1 MAEPLEIEVTGD
13 AGDVFR
19 SHFSIQSVEQAR
31 DAVNNLDGL
40 WNTLNPWSETGRPA
54 DRDIFDD
61 AAKVVQKRFETG
73 VYKPEEKAQSSD
85 HFSKGNRI
93 ASRQD
98 GSFKA
103 VSSTPDVCKTPMGS
117 STPPVPYQI
126 VSDLSGSTGIVPT
139 VRFNGK
145 PAYVLDQ
152 SVVPTCTGDEA
163 GSATGVGSGTV
174 GGETKPTRGSTTV
187 RAGGHPVIRDG
198 DPCTMNTGNCTGIY
212 VRAPA
217 PGSSVDA
224 SGSVVGDAN
233 PPPDKGVMH
242 QVGGFFKGAGGAV
255 WDMAKG
261 LGGLAAG
268 AAKLSPVSQAAE
280 GLSDMTGLYS
290 YHGYSETRDALA
302 KTTQAIYEH
311 PGAIVDGITKPYME
325 AWSQGNYGEAL
336 GRGAVDIGGL
346 FVGGV
351 GATGKAGE
359 AANVAGKVGEAANIG
374 GKIGETANVAGKVG
388 EATNVAGKMGET
400 ADATT
405 AAGRTGE
412 AANATKAA
420 DTAGES
426 QLGRGTGVDDA
437 TATGTKAGDA
447 AGTKAPV
454 VPKNEF
460 DKLADISGDGVRVKP
475 SGGAWKYPPNWNS
488 WIKKGGKIVAHE
500 DGSVTYIR
508 KDGVQVTYNKEGFPD
523 FSPHA
528 TKSVEIEDMQF
539 NHTSDFRKANEK
551 IGLAGS
557 DPPDGFTWHHVEDS
571 KTMQLVPQSIHNV
584 AEGGFPHAG
593 GVSVGG
599 GG

>member
-1 MAEPLEIEVTGD
+1 MAEPVGITITGD

-19 SHFSIQSVEQAR
+19 EHFNIQSVEQAR
-31 DAVNNLDGL
+31 DAVKNLDAL
-40 WNTLNPWSETGRPA
+40 WNTPNPWSHRS
-54 DRDIFDD
+54 DLRDIFDE
-61 AAKVVQKRFETG
+61 AGKSVQRRFETG
-73 VYKPEEKAQSSD
+73 VYKPQDKAQPSD
-85 HFSKGNRI
+85 HFSTGNRI

-117 STPPVPYQI
+117 STPPVPYQV
-126 VSDLSGSTGIVPT
+126 VSDLSGSSGIVPS

-163 GSATGVGSGTV
+163 GSADGVRSGTV
-174 GGETKPTRGSTTV
+174 GGETKPTKGSTTV

-198 DPCTMNTGNCTGIY
+198 DPCTMNSGNCTGTY
-212 VRAPA
+212 VTAPA

-224 SGSVVGDAN
+224 SGNVVGDAN
-233 PPPDKGVMH
+233 PPPEKGVMH

-255 WDMAKG
+255 WDMGKG
-261 LGGLAAG
+261 LVGLGVG

-280 GLSDMTGLYS
+280 GLSDLTGLYD
-290 YHGYSETRDALA
+290 YHGYSQTLDSAG
-302 KTTQAIYEH
+302 KTAQAIYDH

-351 GATGKAGE
+351 GA
-359 AANVAGKVGEAANIG
+359 AGKVGEAGNVAGKLGEAANVG

-388 EATNVAGKMGET
+388 EASNAAGKMGET
-400 ADATT
+400 ADAAG
-405 AAGRTGE
+405 AAGRTGD
-412 AANATKAA
+412 AANAAKAA

-426 QLGRGTGVDDA
+426 QLGRGAIGDDA
-437 TATGTKAGDA
+437 TTVGTKATGDA

-454 VPKNEF
+454 VPKSEF
-460 DKLADISGDGVRVKP
+460 DKLADISGDGIRVKP
-475 SGGAWKYPPNWNS
+475 SGGAWKYPPNWSS
-488 WIKKGGKIVAHE
+488 WIKKGGKIVTHE

-528 TKSVEIEDMQF
+528 TESVKIDDMQF

-551 IGLAGS
+551 IGLTGS
-557 DPPDGFTWHHVEDS
+557 DPPDGFTWHHVEDG